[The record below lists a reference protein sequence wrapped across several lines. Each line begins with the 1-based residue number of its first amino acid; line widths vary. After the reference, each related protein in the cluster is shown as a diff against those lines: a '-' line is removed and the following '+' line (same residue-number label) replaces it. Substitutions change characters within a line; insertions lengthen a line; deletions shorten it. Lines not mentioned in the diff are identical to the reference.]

1 MAEEGRLLLAL
12 ALILLA
18 GVVGGQLAH
27 RIRLPHVTGQIVI
40 GVVIGQLGLSFLGSD
55 EVHDLTVVTDFAL
68 GLIALTIGENLNLR
82 TLRNAG
88 RRLVALLVLE
98 AVLTPAI
105 VFGFAFFVYGSPW
118 VPTLLAAMAIS
129 TAPATVVAL
138 IKENKARGV
147 FVKTLS
153 AAVALNNIA
162 CIVLFAIARTVA
174 NVGISPEGNQVAMD
188 LVLAAAYQIGV
199 SIALGVV
206 AGVLLV
212 VLTRRIVRS
221 DRIWSASIVALLIVV
236 GAALAFNLSLLL
248 ACLTLGFVVTNLTPE
263 KSELGGAAF
272 ENIEAA
278 IFAAFFTMAGMELHF
293 SNLATAGLL
302 VGVVFVARALGKI
315 LSAYLAM
322 RFAHATENVRRYLGL
337 ALVPQ
342 AGLAVGLILLVQQ
355 DPALEPIRQIVLEV
369 GLTSVMLNE
378 LIGSITCNFAL
389 KKSGDAGKDRP
400 RLIDFIG
407 EHNIVVGIEAETKEE
422 AIEQLTDVLIQTNDL
437 NVDREKLLQTF
448 LDRER
453 ESSTA
458 VGSGLAIPHGI
469 LPEGDRMY
477 GVMGLN
483 REGLPFETPD
493 GKPVHCMVLLA
504 TPESQRERHLEV
516 IAALARAV
524 GRDKIIQEQLFNAK
538 TPAHAYEI
546 LHAEESESFN
556 YYLENE

>member
-1 MAEEGRLLLAL
+1 
-12 ALILLA
+12 
-18 GVVGGQLAH
+18 V
-27 RIRLPHVTGQIVI
+27 
-40 GVVIGQLGLSFLGSD
+40 
-55 EVHDLTVVTDFAL
+55 
-68 GLIALTIGENLNLR
+68 
-82 TLRNAG
+82 
-88 RRLVALLVLE
+88 LLVLE
-98 AVLTPAI
+98 AIITPAI
-105 VFGFAFFVYGSPW
+105 VFSLAFIVYGSPW
-118 VPTLLAAMAIS
+118 LPTLLAAIAVS

-138 IKENKARGV
+138 IKENRARGV

-174 NVGISPEGNQVAMD
+174 NVGMAPQADQVVTD
-188 LVLAAAYQIGV
+188 LVLSAAYQIGV
-199 SIALGVV
+199 SVLLGAA

-212 VLTRRIVRS
+212 IATRRLVRT
-221 DRIWSASIVALLIVV
+221 DRLWSASIVALLIVV
-236 GAALAFNLSLLL
+236 GTALTFDLSLLL
-248 ACLTLGFVVTNLTPE
+248 ACLTLGFTVTNLTPE

-293 SNLATAGLL
+293 SNLGTAGLL
-302 VGVVFVARALGKI
+302 VGAVFVARGAGK
-315 LSAYLAM
+315 LLAANLAM
-322 RFAHATENVRRYLGL
+322 RIAHATDSVRRYLGM

-378 LIGSITCNFAL
+378 LIGSVTCNVAL
-389 KKSGDAGKDRP
+389 KKSGEVGKDRP

-407 EHNIVVGIEAETKEE
+407 EHNIVVDIKAQTKEE

-437 NVDREKLLQTF
+437 NVNRSNLLQTF

-493 GKPVHCMVLLA
+493 GKPIHCMVLLA

-524 GRDKIIQEQLFNAK
+524 GRDKSIQEQLFNAK

-556 YYLENE
+556 YYLEEA